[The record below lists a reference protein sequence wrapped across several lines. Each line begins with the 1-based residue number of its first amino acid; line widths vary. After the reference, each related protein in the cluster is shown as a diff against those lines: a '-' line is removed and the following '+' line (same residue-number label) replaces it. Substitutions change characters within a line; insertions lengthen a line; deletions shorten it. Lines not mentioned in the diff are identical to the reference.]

1 MTAKEHDHLTLFRK
15 SWGLYD
21 AIAAENYMF
30 HRELYGRVGELFAR
44 RHESGSFRVL
54 DLGCG
59 NARFL
64 APCLGIAPPRRYD
77 GVDLS
82 PVALAEARDLLG
94 GVEGVNLHEEE
105 MVGHV
110 LATRERYDLVF
121 TGYAVNHLAPER
133 KERLLE
139 ACASCVDPGGEF
151 LMIDVLRD
159 EGQGREEYL
168 AAYLRLMREEWTAIP
183 SEMIEEACEHV
194 AAHDQPASF
203 SELASAARSA
213 GWAASEILEKHGPHH
228 LLRFSR

>member
-1 MTAKEHDHLTLFRK
+1 MAMDHDHLTLFRK

-30 HRELYGRVGELFAR
+30 HRELYGRVGDLFAK
-44 RHESGSFRVL
+44 RHESGPFRLL

-82 PVALAEARDLLG
+82 PAALEEARDHLSG
-94 GVEGVNLHEEE
+94 FGEVRFHEED
-105 MVGHV
+105 MVEHV
-110 LATRERYDLVF
+110 ASTEERYDLVF
-121 TGYAVNHLAPER
+121 TGYAVHHLAPER
-133 KERLLE
+133 KDRLFE
-139 ACASCVDPGGEF
+139 ACSACVDPGGEL
-151 LMIDVLRD
+151 LMVDVLRE
-159 EGQGREEYL
+159 EGQGLEEYL
-168 AAYLRLMREEWTAIP
+168 ATYLRLMREEWTAIP
-183 SEMIEEACEHV
+183 SLMIEEACEHV

-203 SELASAARSA
+203 SELSASARSA
-213 GWAASEILEKHGPHH
+213 GWADAEILERFGPHH